1 MKNSSQVLY
10 VSVCAYVYYM
20 DKQKSYGKNYDDVK
34 LKHRFSLRF
43 VLGTVFACV
52 VAVVIVACIVV
63 Q

>member
-1 MKNSSQVLY
+1 M
-10 VSVCAYVYYM
+10 SVCAYVYYM